1 MVLRRLARGLPMEIK
16 IRKWTDSGGVQHL
29 SVGLPEADDN
39 LEMVRGGISPHTWVN
54 YSHDLKHFLAGMEKP
69 LAEARP
75 SDIFAFLRRPLD
87 PRSFQSTGKP
97 SS

>member
-1 MVLRRLARGLPMEIK
+1 MEIK